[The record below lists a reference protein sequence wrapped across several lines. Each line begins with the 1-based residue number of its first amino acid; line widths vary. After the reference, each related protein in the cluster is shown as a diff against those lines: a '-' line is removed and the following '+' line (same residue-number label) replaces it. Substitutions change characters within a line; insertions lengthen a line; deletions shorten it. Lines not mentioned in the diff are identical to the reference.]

1 MDMRLPAFIAMGA
14 VLFATAAC
22 APTNDAVDGRAPATS
37 EAARDDRPLADSMPA
52 DSLPADSMP
61 ADSVPAGAA
70 GKISADQVGKISPV
84 PAFQGA
90 GADWSVEIASL
101 GEMRHSVKLISGDDV
116 QTGTA
121 VSQPTT
127 DAPAQILL
135 TGTLYA
141 NGGDHPLRITLT
153 RGECR
158 DAAGRLHGH
167 GVRIDIAGATPLQGC
182 GDLAMY

>member
-1 MDMRLPAFIAMGA
+1 MHMRLPAFIAMGA

-37 EAARDDRPLADSMPA
+37 EAAPDDRPLADSLPA
-52 DSLPADSMP
+52 DSLP

-121 VSQPTT
+121 VYQPTT

>member
-1 MDMRLPAFIAMGA
+1 MRLTAFIAMGA
-14 VLFATAAC
+14 VLIATGAC
-22 APTNDAVDGRAPATS
+22 APTNDAVDGRAPAAGEVAT
-37 EAARDDRPLADSMPA
+37 DDRALADSSPA
-52 DSLPADSMP
+52 DSIPADG
-61 ADSVPAGAA
+61 VPPGAT
-70 GKISADQVGKISPV
+70 GKISADQVGKVSPV

-90 GADWSVEIASL
+90 GADWSVEILSL
-101 GEMRHSVKLISGDDV
+101 GEMRHSVKLASGDDV

-121 VSQPTT
+121 VYQPTT
-127 DAPAQILL
+127 SAQAQILL

-141 NGGDHPLRITLT
+141 RGGDRALRITLT

-158 DAAGRLHGH
+158 DAAGRSHQH

>member
-1 MDMRLPAFIAMGA
+1 MRLPAFIAMGA
-14 VLFATAAC
+14 VLIASSAC
-22 APTNDAVDGRAPATS
+22 APTNDAVDGRASATS
-37 EAARDDRPLADSMPA
+37 QAAPEDRVPVDSMP
-52 DSLPADSMP
+52 DDSMP

-70 GKISADQVGKISPV
+70 GKIAADQVGKVSPV
-84 PAFQGA
+84 PGFQG
-90 GADWSVEIASL
+90 GGVDWSVEIASL
-101 GEMRHSVKLISGDDV
+101 GDMRHSVKLISGDVV

-121 VSQPTT
+121 VYQPTT
-127 DAPAQILL
+127 DAQAQILL

-141 NGGDHPLRITLT
+141 SGGDHALRITLT

-158 DAAGRLHGH
+158 DAAGRSHRH

>member
-1 MDMRLPAFIAMGA
+1 MRLPAFIAMGA
-14 VLFATAAC
+14 MLIAAGAC
-22 APTNDAVDGRAPATS
+22 APPNDAVDGRAPTAG
-37 EAARDDRPLADSMPA
+37 EAATDDRALADSRPA
-52 DSLPADSMP
+52 DSGPADG
-61 ADSVPAGAA
+61 VPTDRVPPGAT
-70 GKISADQVGKISPV
+70 GKISADQVGKVSPV

-90 GADWSVEIASL
+90 GADWSVEILSL
-101 GEMRHSVKLISGDDV
+101 GEMRHSVKLASGDDV

-121 VSQPTT
+121 VYQPTT
-127 DAPAQILL
+127 NAQAQILL

-141 NGGDHPLRITLT
+141 SGGDRALRITLT

-158 DAAGRLHGH
+158 DAAGRSHQH